1 MLPSEQNNIFLFV
14 TSKPLSKSIHKL
26 TLIKLIKYI
35 SKGAF
40 VGFTTLQPTTYLP
53 TYLPT
58 PLVVKHKQ
66 KIGVNDVADVAISSA
81 KSQNECQVCGI
92 TVD

>member
-40 VGFTTLQPTTYLP
+40 VGFTTLQST